1 LRAAGFALAAVFGA
15 AFAGD
20 FVLALVVTAMGY
32 SVLTRIILTD
42 GSLFSANGIG

>member
-1 LRAAGFALAAVFGA
+1 
-15 AFAGD
+15 
-20 FVLALVVTAMGY
+20 VVTAMGY